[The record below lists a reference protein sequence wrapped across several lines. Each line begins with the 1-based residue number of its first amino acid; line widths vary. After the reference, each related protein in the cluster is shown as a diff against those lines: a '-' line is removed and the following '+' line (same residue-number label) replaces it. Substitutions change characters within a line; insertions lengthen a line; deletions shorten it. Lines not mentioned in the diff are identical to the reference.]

1 MMTGDQPL
9 DLAARP
15 ALASKVRLQ
24 MDKVSKEPILLFPE
38 GIVQLNATGIDIA
51 RYCDGHHTLQEI
63 VEELAKS
70 YHISTVELQEDV
82 EEFLRAL
89 YNNSLLE
96 FRS

>member
-1 MMTGDQPL
+1 MTVDQPL

-15 ALASKVRLQ
+15 VLASKVRLQ
-24 MDKVSKEPILLFPE
+24 TDRVSNEPVLLFPE
-38 GIVQLNATGIDIA
+38 GVVQLNATSRAIVQ
-51 RYCDGHHTLQEI
+51 YCDGHHTIQEI

-70 YHISTVELQEDV
+70 YHISTVEVQEDV

>member
-1 MMTGDQPL
+1 MTGDQPL
-9 DLAARP
+9 DLTTRP
-15 ALASKVRLQ
+15 VLASKVRLQ
-24 MDKVSKEPILLFPE
+24 MDRVSKEPVLLFPE
-38 GIVQLNATGIDIA
+38 GIVQLNATGIAIA
-51 RYCDGHHTLQEI
+51 QYCDGHHAIQEI

-70 YHISTVELQEDV
+70 YHISTGELQGDV